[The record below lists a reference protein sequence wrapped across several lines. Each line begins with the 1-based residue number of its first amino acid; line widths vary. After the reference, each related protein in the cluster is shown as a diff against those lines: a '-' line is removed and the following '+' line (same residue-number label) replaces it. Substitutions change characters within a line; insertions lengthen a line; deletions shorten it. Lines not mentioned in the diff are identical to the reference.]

1 MAVKSVLQLH
11 IGEEE
16 DSQDRKHV
24 QKQQEEP
31 SNVCNRGD
39 SDYESLENDLDLLR
53 LLNEFEYS

>member
-16 DSQDRKHV
+16 DSHDRKHV

-31 SNVCNRGD
+31 SNVCDRWD
-39 SDYESLENDLDLLR
+39 SHYESLENYLDLLR